1 MQLAARGQHAVH
13 KDTLV
18 RVGAAAAIVAGL
30 LRAAAAVAPGTDG
43 EVERQSCIS
52 LSTSCLLGVLAAYAQ
67 HHKALGRSGAG
78 AFLITSSR
86 STPEGLRTTS
96 RPFWVSQRRSE
107 PSLAGAEGS
116 SVAFGRRP
124 STDQI
129 GDRMMAFKTRP
140 AIGIMSRAATLHAR
154 RRTES
159 NVSCSSG
166 CRRRATP

>member
-67 HHKALGRSGAG
+67 HHKALGRSGRGRLSDHQLAINAG
-78 AFLITSSR
+78 GTSDYFPAVLGFTAALRAKPGGSGGKQCRLRKKTIDR
-86 STPEGLRTTS
+86 SD
-96 RPFWVSQRRSE
+96 
-107 PSLAGAEGS
+107 
-116 SVAFGRRP
+116 RRP
-124 STDQI
+124 YDGLQN
-129 GDRMMAFKTRP
+129 KTRDRNHVAGRYAP
-140 AIGIMSRAATLHAR
+140 CASADRVERELFERM
-154 RRTES
+154 
-159 NVSCSSG
+159 
-166 CRRRATP
+166 P